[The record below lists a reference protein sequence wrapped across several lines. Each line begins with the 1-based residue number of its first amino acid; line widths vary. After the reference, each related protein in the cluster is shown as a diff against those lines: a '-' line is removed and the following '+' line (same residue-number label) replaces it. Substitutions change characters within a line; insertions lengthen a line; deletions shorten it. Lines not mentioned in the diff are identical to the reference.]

1 MKLYDVIKY
10 EGDNDTIIWK
20 YPIEDFNLGSQLIV
34 HESQEAIFFM
44 DGQALDSF
52 GSGKYTLET
61 DNLPVITK
69 LMNLSTDGVSQFH
82 SEVYFINK
90 VEHLAIRWGTDTKIQ
105 YMEPTYNFP
114 IYIGANGEMS
124 IDIDNAKKLLI
135 KLIGTEYG
143 ISKDRLVSYF
153 KSFLMIR
160 LKPYLSKFIK
170 ENKINIFE
178 IDENLEEMSNGVK
191 EKLIPDFNEYGI
203 NLKQFFIT
211 TIVKPDGDEQYEKFK
226 ELHFRQYADVAEAEL
241 NQKVGVINQETE
253 KKKIIITSEGLAQK
267 RKNEGYTYQEEKS
280 FDVAKSMAENEGSG
294 NFTSAGIGMGIMA
307 GVGSTVGATF
317 ANNLN
322 STVNN
327 TIKYCEKCGYKVE
340 SNQKFC
346 ENCGN
351 KLGFNDKCINCGYQ
365 FTNSGKY
372 CPNCGSERK

>member
-1 MKLYDVIKY
+1 
-10 EGDNDTIIWK
+10 
-20 YPIEDFNLGSQLIV
+20 
-34 HESQEAIFFM
+34 
-44 DGQALDSF
+44 
-52 GSGKYTLET
+52 
-61 DNLPVITK
+61 
-69 LMNLSTDGVSQFH
+69 
-82 SEVYFINK
+82 
-90 VEHLAIRWGTDTKIQ
+90 
-105 YMEPTYNFP
+105 
-114 IYIGANGEMS
+114 
-124 IDIDNAKKLLI
+124 
-135 KLIGTEYG
+135 
-143 ISKDRLVSYF
+143 
-153 KSFLMIR
+153 
-160 LKPYLSKFIK
+160 
-170 ENKINIFE
+170 
-178 IDENLEEMSNGVK
+178 MSNGVK

-253 KKKIIITSEGLAQK
+253 KKKIIIASEGLAQK

-327 TIKYCEKCGYKVE
+327 TIKYCENCGYKVE

-351 KLGFNDKCINCGYQ
+351 KLSFNDKCINCGYQ

>member
-1 MKLYDVIKY
+1 
-10 EGDNDTIIWK
+10 
-20 YPIEDFNLGSQLIV
+20 
-34 HESQEAIFFM
+34 
-44 DGQALDSF
+44 
-52 GSGKYTLET
+52 
-61 DNLPVITK
+61 
-69 LMNLSTDGVSQFH
+69 
-82 SEVYFINK
+82 
-90 VEHLAIRWGTDTKIQ
+90 
-105 YMEPTYNFP
+105 
-114 IYIGANGEMS
+114 
-124 IDIDNAKKLLI
+124 
-135 KLIGTEYG
+135 
-143 ISKDRLVSYF
+143 
-153 KSFLMIR
+153 
-160 LKPYLSKFIK
+160 
-170 ENKINIFE
+170 
-178 IDENLEEMSNGVK
+178 MSNGVK

-211 TIVKPDGDEQYEKFK
+211 TIVKPDGDEQYEKYK

-327 TIKYCEKCGYKVE
+327 TIKYCENCGYKVE

-351 KLGFNDKCINCGYQ
+351 KLSFNDKCINCGYQ